1 MAGGLNFNSR
11 RSVRRPGAVDHEG
24 LARSAARQVRAQ
36 AKRDGRNFRPRR
48 ATDRAVGR
56 QHLAIPGVV
65 EPALCHGGLHEARCQ
80 RAFVE
85 AQNNRQGAAATVEC
99 ESEPESSCAMVPGGL
114 FLPIEMESWQ
124 ELIDET
130 A

>member
-1 MAGGLNFNSR
+1 MA
-11 RSVRRPGAVDHEG
+11 V
-24 LARSAARQVRAQ
+24 
-36 AKRDGRNFRPRR
+36 
-48 ATDRAVGR
+48 
-56 QHLAIPGVV
+56 IPGRAAQPTGLWPAALGIPEVV
-65 EPALCHGGLHEARCQ
+65 EPALCHRGLHEARCK

-85 AQNNRQGAAATVEC
+85 AQNNRRGATATVEC

-114 FLPIEMESWQ
+114 FLPIEIESWQ